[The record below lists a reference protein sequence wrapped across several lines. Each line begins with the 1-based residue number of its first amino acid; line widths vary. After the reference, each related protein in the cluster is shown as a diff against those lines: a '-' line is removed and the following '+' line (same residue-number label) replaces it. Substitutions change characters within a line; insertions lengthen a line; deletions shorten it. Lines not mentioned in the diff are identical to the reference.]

1 LGFLW
6 QDEKPGTFF
15 ILMLVMKKKYI
26 RHLIITG
33 LLACSVSFLYGWGFW
48 AHQRIS
54 RSAVFAL
61 PREMG
66 IFFYNHLDFMA
77 EESLIPDV
85 RIYAINDKAEA
96 NRHYI
101 DLEYLRKSPAEV
113 ITPHWKEAVKRYGD
127 SLLNA
132 SGILPWYIDSM
143 MNKLTKAFK
152 DRNKSYILFLSADL
166 GHYLADAHVP
176 LHTTA
181 NHNGQLTGQRGIHSF
196 WESYLPEK
204 FGHNYNFYTGDARYI
219 PDVKKE
225 IWRIIEESHTLVDS
239 VLTIH
244 RNLNNQVSSDMMYQ
258 KDSTGKQLVNRYNQP
273 VYTVAYG
280 KKYHDMLNGMVER
293 QMRKSIMATANFWFT
308 AWVNAGKPDMTSL
321 DAREVTK
328 RNSKHYKSDIAR
340 WKKGKL
346 FGVKT
351 DRDY

>member
-1 LGFLW
+1 
-6 QDEKPGTFF
+6 
-15 ILMLVMKKKYI
+15 MKKNHLKY
-26 RHLIITG
+26 LVVTG
-33 LLACSVSFLYGWGFW
+33 LFACSVSLLYGWGFW
-48 AHQRIS
+48 AHHRIN

-66 IFFYNHLDFMA
+66 IFFYNHIDFIA

-85 RIYAINDKAEA
+85 RIYAVNDKAEA

-101 DLEYLRKSPAEV
+101 DLEYLRKSPAEK
-113 ITPHWKEAVKRYGD
+113 ITPEWKEAVKKYGD

-166 GHYLADAHVP
+166 GHYLGDAHVP

-181 NHNGQLTGQRGIHSF
+181 NHNGQLTGQRGIHAF
-196 WESYLPEK
+196 WESYLPER
-204 FGHNYNFYTGDARYI
+204 FGDNYNFHTGEAKYI
-219 PDVKKE
+219 PNVKKE
-225 IWRIIEESHTLVDS
+225 IWRIIEESHMLVDS

-244 RNLNNQVSSDMMYQ
+244 RNLNKEVSTDMMYE
-258 KDSTGKQLVNRYNQP
+258 KDSSGKQLLNKYNQP
-273 VYTVAYG
+273 VYAVDYG
-280 KKYHDMLNGMVER
+280 KKYHEKLNGMIER
-293 QMRKSIMATANFWFT
+293 QMRKAMAATANFWYT
-308 AWVNAGKPDMTSL
+308 AWVNAGRPDINSL
-321 DAREVTK
+321 DASQLTK
-328 RNSKHYKSDIAR
+328 RNSKNYKSDLAL

-351 DRDY
+351 DKDF